1 MATRRIRSIVIQAG
15 STGQVGDIERHR
27 PHDSVQ
33 SCQPE
38 SWRTDRAME
47 SQMHV
52 PATSF
57 GENVLGLAG

>member
-1 MATRRIRSIVIQAG
+1 MATRRIRGIVIQAG
-15 STGQVGDIERHR
+15 STGQVGDIDHTI
-27 PHDSVQ
+27 S
-33 SCQPE
+33 SIMQPE